1 MSTPLPAR
9 TSFSPFLKVYL
20 EGGNVTP
27 NGTSFPAAVQN
38 TLRQLVGDPS
48 IAVSSSGSGVVVGAP
63 IRRDGVLLT
72 PVAVSAEFSGARTP
86 TREEWVRALARAL
99 FQTHTVLTL
108 YPSAISLAANGYN
121 DGADI
126 VTAALSPSG
135 VYSRVRI
142 DPQTSIT
149 PHTLVGDTA
158 PHTTVS
164 PAAAPV
170 PVTTVTTVRPNP
182 TPAPTPAVPAPVP
195 TATQTVTQTNEATGQ
210 SVTQTTVVPL
220 APSAPRETVVT
231 TTRPIPAPTPG
242 ARPQAATQTVTRT
255 SEATGR
261 TTTTTDIVPVTEQ
274 MLTKEPRLV
283 GFPQPKST
291 SLVVPVVVGV
301 LVIGGVAYYLS
312 TRKRRRSA

>member
-1 MSTPLPAR
+1 MSTPLTSR
-9 TSFSPFLKVYL
+9 SSFSPQLRFYL
-20 EGGNVTP
+20 EGGNVRP
-27 NGTSFPAAVQN
+27 NGTAFVPAVQN
-38 TLRQLVGDPS
+38 TLRQIVGDQS
-48 IAVSSSGSGVVVGAP
+48 IIVTSGGVSVNPPLERGGVLRTPVEVRAQFSGV
-63 IRRDGVLLT
+63 R
-72 PVAVSAEFSGARTP
+72 SP

-99 FQTHTVLTL
+99 FQTHTVMTF
-108 YPSAISLAANGYN
+108 YPGSIALAANGYS

-126 VTAALSPSG
+126 VTAALSSTG
-135 VYSRVRI
+135 TYRRVVI
-142 DPQTSIT
+142 DPISSLA
-149 PHTLVGDTA
+149 PHTLVGDTT
-158 PHTTVS
+158 PHTTVQ
-164 PAAAPV
+164 PTAPV

-242 ARPQAATQTVTRT
+242 ARPQTATQTVTRT
-255 SEATGR
+255 SEATGQ
-261 TTTTTDIVPVTEQ
+261 TTTSTEVVPVTEQ

-283 GFPQPKST
+283 GFQQAKST
-291 SLVVPVVVGV
+291 SLVVPIVVGA